1 MAKKVTSSDVAK
13 LAGVSQPSVSLI
25 LNDSGKVSF
34 SNETKERVFA
44 AAQALGYQPKHQRRV
59 VRRHSDMILV
69 LTPTLSN
76 PYYCEL
82 SQSIESYAASR
93 DYHAIICNTFRRP
106 SLEKYYLD
114 AFAGGKVGGII
125 YTFLP
130 SFPRVVEQLGQH
142 YGKRPCIV
150 EQLAKETPVILI
162 GEKKN
167 DLTIC
172 SIELSNHTAGALL
185 AEHLYL
191 LDHRDVT
198 FISTP
203 TNQTTLAREQRLEG
217 MREFFARQGLDHC
230 VHVIE
235 ADCDTE
241 DDFVSGGT
249 SYEYRVAQALTEQ
262 FLQSGSESTALIG
275 ANDMIA
281 VGICETL
288 KRAGFRVPEDYSVC
302 GFDNIFMSSLLSPPL
317 TTVDHRL
324 HLRSKFAVDMVVDRG
339 QAPESK
345 ATEAVNKI
353 EYAPTLIVRASTSRR
368 KQRRQSRDSGT

>member
-1 MAKKVTSSDVAK
+1 M
-13 LAGVSQPSVSLI
+13 
-25 LNDSGKVSF
+25 
-34 SNETKERVFA
+34 
-44 AAQALGYQPKHQRRV
+44 
-59 VRRHSDMILV
+59 
-69 LTPTLSN
+69 
-76 PYYCEL
+76 
-82 SQSIESYAASR
+82 
-93 DYHAIICNTFRRP
+93 
-106 SLEKYYLD
+106 
-114 AFAGGKVGGII
+114 
-125 YTFLP
+125 
-130 SFPRVVEQLGQH
+130 
-142 YGKRPCIV
+142 V

-324 HLRSKFAVDMVVDRG
+324 HLRSKFAVDMVVDR
-339 QAPESK
+339 AKRPS
-345 ATEAVNKI
+345 
-353 EYAPTLIVRASTSRR
+353 PRPRRLSTRS
-368 KQRRQSRDSGT
+368 STPPL

>member
-130 SFPRVVEQLGQH
+130 SFPRVVEQL
-142 YGKRPCIV
+142 
-150 EQLAKETPVILI
+150 AKETPVILI

-217 MREFFARQGLDHC
+217 MREFFSRQGLDHC

-249 SYEYRVAQALTEQ
+249 SYEYRVAQALTE
-262 FLQSGSESTALIG
+262 
-275 ANDMIA
+275 
-281 VGICETL
+281 
-288 KRAGFRVPEDYSVC
+288 
-302 GFDNIFMSSLLSPPL
+302 PP
-317 TTVDHRL
+317 
-324 HLRSKFAVDMVVDRG
+324 
-339 QAPESK
+339 P
-345 ATEAVNKI
+345 
-353 EYAPTLIVRASTSRR
+353 
-368 KQRRQSRDSGT
+368 

>member
-130 SFPRVVEQLGQH
+130 SFPRVVEQL
-142 YGKRPCIV
+142 
-150 EQLAKETPVILI
+150 AKETPVILI

-167 DLTIC
+167 D
-172 SIELSNHTAGALL
+172 HTAGALL

>member
-130 SFPRVVEQLGQH
+130 SFPRVVEQL
-142 YGKRPCIV
+142 
-150 EQLAKETPVILI
+150 AKETPVILI

-185 AEHLYL
+185 AEQLYL

-217 MREFFARQGLDHC
+217 MRDFFSRQGLDHC

>member
-44 AAQALGYQPKHQRRV
+44 AAQALGYQPKHQRRGGAPAQRHDPGPDPHSV
-59 VRRHSDMILV
+59 QPLLLRAVPEHRELRRLPGLPRDHLQHLPQAQPGEILPGR
-69 LTPTLSN
+69 L
-76 PYYCEL
+76 
-82 SQSIESYAASR
+82 
-93 DYHAIICNTFRRP
+93 RR
-106 SLEKYYLD
+106 
-114 AFAGGKVGGII
+114 GQGGGII

-130 SFPRVVEQLGQH
+130 SFPRV
-142 YGKRPCIV
+142 V

-324 HLRSKFAVDMVVDRG
+324 HLRSKFAVDMVVDR
-339 QAPESK
+339 AKRPS
-345 ATEAVNKI
+345 
-353 EYAPTLIVRASTSRR
+353 PRPRRPSTRS
-368 KQRRQSRDSGT
+368 STPPL